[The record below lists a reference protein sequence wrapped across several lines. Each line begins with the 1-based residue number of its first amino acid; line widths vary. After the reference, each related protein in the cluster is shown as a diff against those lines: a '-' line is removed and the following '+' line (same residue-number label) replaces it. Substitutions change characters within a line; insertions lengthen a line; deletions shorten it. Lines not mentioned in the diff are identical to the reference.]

1 LAQKDLN
8 VNDDWTLAQTLFG
21 VTTYYRREEDDSLS
35 IKLEGRLEGVPL
47 FEQVAILREVDL
59 HYKWAP
65 FVSSS
70 LTIAHL
76 DKLDTVGWFVVGLPH
91 FGLMRDGCFRAIGCD
106 CIAEDGS
113 ILLVGQ
119 GIADRPDDAKKDIH
133 SNDMGGDRYL
143 ANDPVLKELDLPE
156 VPTRMGSGRMTIR
169 KFQAVIHIDSPT
181 SARTRLIANVDP
193 NLSFMPQSLLEFVM
207 KKLCGVLLA
216 KLQSAAKRIPKDPVR
231 NAHARKM
238 RLERD
243 FYQSWL
249 MAKFQATC
257 DVRGW
262 AMPPVSAFHL
272 TPQQVEQA
280 QAYEESQQSKGAAK
294 MFHSL
299 DNLDKK
305 DKHVLQTA
313 SSDPSPFRSSRSVG
327 GGYPMSPAHHLLGE
341 SDTVSALSLN
351 SSTTMSTAWLNNPI
365 AAYLKDLEEKTQSR
379 KDEEISKARDRAA
392 KRLRP
397 KILDPIK
404 QARLTELRAAKE
416 RRRILE
422 MDDRKTPTSNGV
434 IAGSGGGFV
443 GSSSTSLAGLTTSAV
458 NELDSN
464 NNENGSDSS
473 SICSNG
479 DSNSKSKGGR
489 ASPMELPEYPSDAQK
504 QLFEE
509 RKRRDLAIVWTQ
521 HAVSMRLLVTSTLVA
536 MLFSA
541 LYKDSLFGYTPREV
555 LFAPHTDDMAGPWYM
570 GMARDAGT
578 IGYMSAVALIHACLC
593 YVSLMYAF
601 SALQLGTMAG
611 RRAKKFYSEKV
622 HLMVLLASGSMVLLG
637 VVKAFLLV
645 LIRASVWRTVWLA
658 GIVRDL
664 LTHGNQQL
672 LGQLAVV
679 AKNPA
684 GKIVLDAVTPI
695 WKLVE
700 SIFGQVIPLMHH
712 VFLTMWKA
720 IFLTGALFRRI
731 ALESNSV
738 GKLIERLTLAA
749 YGGGAHYYLSW
760 NRFVNDVVDRNE
772 GRLEMHSWREDAFNT
787 TRTLLSYSAIFLLTL
802 LFLFNLSAQQ
812 GRSSALPP
820 ASRLEGEAESASR
833 SSLSGSNPSS
843 KNPVSK
849 SENKKESRKES
860 KKESSKDKGSSQ
872 SSIPVSIPRSA
883 PMRARVHTFDAIEEE
898 PSIVNEA
905 KEDKGIADAVPETSR
920 SAATSSKKKKR
931 GFGFRLGRRKRI
943 TNEKDGDSE
952 SRRRTHSL

>member
-8 VNDDWTLAQTLFG
+8 INDDWTLAQTLFG

-35 IKLEGRLEGVPL
+35 IKLEGQLEGVPL

-113 ILLVGQ
+113 FLLVGQ
-119 GIADRPDDAKKDIH
+119 GIADRPDDGKKEKH
-133 SNDMGGDRYL
+133 PNDMGGDRYL

-257 DVRGW
+257 DIRGW
-262 AMPPVSAFHL
+262 TMPPVSAFHL

-280 QAYEESQQSKGAAK
+280 QAYEESQRSKGAAK
-294 MFHSL
+294 LFHSL

-305 DKHVLQTA
+305 DKHVLKTA
-313 SSDPSPFRSSRSVG
+313 SSDPLPFHSNSSVG
-327 GGYPMSPAHHLLGE
+327 GSGHPMSPAHHLLGE

-351 SSTTMSTAWLNNPI
+351 SSTTVSTAWLNNPI

-379 KDEEISKARDRAA
+379 KEEEISKARNRAA
-392 KRLRP
+392 KRLKP
-397 KILDPIK
+397 KILDPTK

-422 MDDRKTPTSNGV
+422 MDDRKTPTSHGV
-434 IAGSGGGFV
+434 VAGGGGGFV
-443 GSSSTSLAGLTTSAV
+443 GSSSTTIAGLTNSAV
-458 NELDSN
+458 NELDGN
-464 NNENGSDSS
+464 KNENGSDSS
-473 SICSNG
+473 SISSNG
-479 DSNSKSKGGR
+479 DSKSKSGR
-489 ASPMELPEYPSDAQK
+489 ASPMVLPEYPTDAQK

-509 RKRRDLAIVWTQ
+509 KNRRDLAIVWTQ
-521 HAVSMRLLVTSTLVA
+521 HSVSMRLLVTLSLVA
-536 MLFSA
+536 MLFSV
-541 LYKDSLFGYTPREV
+541 LYKDSLFGYKPREL
-555 LFAPHTDDMAGPWYM
+555 LFAPLKNDISGPWYM

-578 IGYMSAVALIHACLC
+578 IGYVSGVAILHSCLC
-593 YVSLMYAF
+593 YVSLMYSF

-664 LTHGNQQL
+664 WALGNQQL

-684 GKIVLDAVTPI
+684 GKIVLDAVTPV

-700 SIFGQVIPLMHH
+700 SICGQVIPLMYH
-712 VFLTMWKA
+712 VLSTMWNA

-731 ALESNSV
+731 AVESNAV
-738 GKLIERLTLAA
+738 GKSIERVTLVVS
-749 YGGGAHYYLSW
+749 GGVAHYYLSW
-760 NRFVNDVVDRNE
+760 VQFVNDVVDRNE

-802 LFLFNLSAQQ
+802 LILFNLSAHQ
-812 GRSSALPP
+812 GRISALPP
-820 ASRLEGEAESASR
+820 ASRLESEAESASR

-843 KNPVSK
+843 KNPVS
-849 SENKKESRKES
+849 SRAKES
-860 KKESSKDKGSSQ
+860 KKEGSNDDGPSQ
-872 SSIPVSIPRSA
+872 SSILVSIPRPA
-883 PMRARVHTFDAIEEE
+883 PMRARIHTFDAIEEE
-898 PSIVNEA
+898 PSIVYEA
-905 KEDKGIADAVPETSR
+905 EEEKGITDTVPETSR
-920 SAATSSKKKKR
+920 SAATSSKKKKIR
-931 GFGFRLGRRKRI
+931 FGFRLVRRKRTI
-943 TNEKDGDSE
+943 NEKDGDSE
-952 SRRRTHSL
+952 SRRHTHSL